1 MVKKD
6 DETPVIPE
14 EETSG
19 VDPMTVSGF
28 GDSFSD
34 KVIRAKFIRK
44 VYGLLLTQL
53 GFTTAVISV
62 FIFSPG
68 VKNFYC
74 GRTEPDPNVSRNKIK
89 TGKMNQKR

>member
-6 DETPVIPE
+6 DETPVVQN
-14 EETSG
+14 EETG
-19 VDPMTVSGF
+19 VQPVMVSGF

-53 GFTTAVISV
+53 AFTTAVISV

-74 GRTEPDPNVSRNKIK
+74 GAVQPDENVSPRFSVK
-89 TGKMNQKR
+89 TGKLLLL